1 MAYARCN
8 FDGQPMSPGDAR
20 VVETFAIWLGMDA
33 EERRDAVRLDPQWR
47 RFVAGEGGNADP

>member
-1 MAYARCN
+1 
-8 FDGQPMSPGDAR
+8 MSPGDAR